1 MERSK
6 QHPKKHFNTTGK
18 CYPSEHYMVDIH
30 NQLAQL
36 QQMVSR
42 GDYFCMNRARQY
54 GKTTTL
60 SLLKESLEDE
70 YTIFSISFEGIGTAA
85 YESDQA
91 LSYAFLCLLN
101 DCLTYN
107 EVKHV
112 SEPLKELISDTA
124 AHSAESFSLI
134 KLSRLISQLCDVS
147 DKPVILFIDEVD
159 QAGNN
164 KSFLEFLGLL
174 RDKYLKRRERPT
186 FWSVILASVYDIK
199 NLKLK
204 LRPQEDHQYNS
215 PWNIAA
221 DFDIDMNFTRTYIE
235 GMLISYENNYHTGMN
250 IRLIAGLIYDYTS
263 GYPFLVSRLCKIMDE
278 KICEKDT
285 FPDKSSAWSKD
296 GFQEALKVLLSEAN
310 TLFDDMRKKLSDIP
324 QLKKMLYELL
334 YEGQTFLYNTDDN
347 ELDIA
352 EMLGYIRN
360 DNGKVIV
367 ANRIFETR
375 LYNLFISEE
384 RMQSAI
390 FTEGSKDRNLFIRE
404 GRLDMRRVLERFIVH
419 FNDLYG
425 QSNEKF
431 IEKAGR
437 KFFLFYLKPIING
450 TGNYYIEAQT
460 RDEMRT
466 DVIVDYL
473 GEQHVVELKIWHGD
487 SYNKRGEQQL
497 LDYLDAYHL
506 NKGYMISFN
515 FNKKKEVG
523 VKEIR
528 LGNKIIVEAVV

>member
-221 DFDIDMNFTRTYIE
+221 DFDIDMNFTRTDI
-235 GMLISYENNYHTGMN
+235 
-250 IRLIAGLIYDYTS
+250 
-263 GYPFLVSRLCKIMDE
+263 
-278 KICEKDT
+278 
-285 FPDKSSAWSKD
+285 
-296 GFQEALKVLLSEAN
+296 
-310 TLFDDMRKKLSDIP
+310 DDMRKKLSDIP

-404 GRLDMRRVLERFIVH
+404 GRLDMRWVLERFRNPI
-419 FNDLYG
+419 
-425 QSNEKF
+425 
-431 IEKAGR
+431 R
-437 KFFLFYLKPIING
+437 K
-450 TGNYYIEAQT
+450 
-460 RDEMRT
+460 
-466 DVIVDYL
+466 
-473 GEQHVVELKIWHGD
+473 
-487 SYNKRGEQQL
+487 
-497 LDYLDAYHL
+497 
-506 NKGYMISFN
+506 
-515 FNKKKEVG
+515 
-523 VKEIR
+523 
-528 LGNKIIVEAVV
+528 